1 MAVPDKQ
8 NLSLLEEDYTSTS
21 CHHKWIFVGVFYP
34 LPTKFKAISTIRYN

>member
-21 CHHKWIFVGVFYP
+21 CHHKWILSGQEP
-34 LPTKFKAISTIRYN
+34 LGLAAS